1 MLNIVPRS
9 DSYYEGWM
17 KLSNILAIRQ
27 LKKDMNFIV
36 LKDVTISIEP
46 GFHFIFHSID
56 TINLK
61 VRMTKTVGL
70 SYGTNNTYHY
80 RGFIRKLIR
89 RIMWAG
95 SKSYWP
101 YYVDHMIRAIC
112 NGINFFNVPLIY
124 FSQKLFQMENEQQAV
139 NSELAG
145 FDKHKLKAVTTN
157 EKNPLPTKETIEQEK
172 SSSP

>member
-1 MLNIVPRS
+1 
-9 DSYYEGWM
+9 
-17 KLSNILAIRQ
+17 
-27 LKKDMNFIV
+27 
-36 LKDVTISIEP
+36 
-46 GFHFIFHSID
+46 
-56 TINLK
+56 
-61 VRMTKTVGL
+61 
-70 SYGTNNTYHY
+70 
-80 RGFIRKLIR
+80 
-89 RIMWAG
+89 
-95 SKSYWP
+95 
-101 YYVDHMIRAIC
+101 MIRAIC